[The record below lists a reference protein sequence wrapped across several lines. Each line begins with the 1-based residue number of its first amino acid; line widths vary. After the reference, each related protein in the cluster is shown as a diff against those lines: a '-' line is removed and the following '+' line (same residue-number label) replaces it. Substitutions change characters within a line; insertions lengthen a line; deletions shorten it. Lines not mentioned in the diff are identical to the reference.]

1 MKIYEVGGAVRDSLI
16 GLEVNER
23 DWVVVGSNQS
33 ELLNLGYKKIG
44 KDFPVFLHPK
54 TNEEYSLARKEKK
67 ISSGYH
73 GFSFDT
79 SSSISL
85 KEDLLRRDLTI
96 NAIARDNLNNI
107 FDPFNGKDDIKK
119 KLLRHISPAF
129 KEDPLRVVRVARFA
143 AKFYNY
149 GFKIADETLV
159 LMTEMCN
166 NGEINSLRPERIWQ
180 ETEKALSTDRPDI
193 FFKTLKRCNA
203 LRIIFPEI
211 EALFGVPQSKAS
223 HPEID
228 TGIHA
233 MMCLKSVAEMTSDTT
248 IRFATLVHDLGKAS
262 IDSKNLTKNNIHE
275 KESVKKL
282 NKIFKRFPVPKRYQE
297 IAIAVA
303 KFHGIIHKIY
313 GLSATE
319 IIQLIEDID
328 GIRKPSKLKAITIA
342 CEANHRG
349 RKGKENSR
357 YEQREYLEQ
366 IFENI
371 QNVNMI
377 DITSNLT
384 GKELGDAIR
393 KKRIAIITE
402 YLNKNKKNYAS

>member
-16 GLEVNER
+16 GLEVNEK

-67 ISSGYH
+67 VASGYH

-79 SSSISL
+79 SPNISL

-96 NAIARDNLNNI
+96 NAIAKDNLNNI
-107 FDPFNGKDDIKK
+107 FDPFDGEGDIKK
-119 KLLRHISPAF
+119 KILRHISPAF
-129 KEDPLRVVRVARFA
+129 KEDPLRVLRVARFA
-143 AKFYNY
+143 AKLNNH

-166 NGEINSLRPERIWQ
+166 NGEVDSLRPERVWQ
-180 ETEKALSTDRPDI
+180 ETEKALSTNRPDI

-203 LRIIFPEI
+203 LKIIFPEI
-211 EALFGVPQSKAS
+211 EALFGVPQSKES
-223 HPEID
+223 HPEIN
-228 TGIHA
+228 TGINT
-233 MMCLKSVAEMTSDTT
+233 MMCLKSAAEMTSDVT

-262 IDSKNLTKNNIHE
+262 TNRKNLTKYDGHE
-275 KESVKKL
+275 KESVKIL
-282 NKIFKRFPVPKRYQE
+282 NKIFKKFPVPKRYQE

-303 KFHGIIHKIY
+303 KFHGIINKVY
-313 GLSATE
+313 DLSATE

-342 CEANHRG
+342 CEAGHRG
-349 RKGKENSR
+349 REGKEKSK
-357 YEQREYLEQ
+357 YKQREYLEE

-377 DITSNLT
+377 DITSNLK

-393 KKRIAIITE
+393 KKRIDIITE
-402 YLNKNKKNYAS
+402 YLNKNKKN

>member
-16 GLEVNER
+16 GLEVNEK

-67 ISSGYH
+67 VASGYH

-79 SSSISL
+79 SPNISL

-96 NAIARDNLNNI
+96 NAIAKDNLNNI
-107 FDPFNGKDDIKK
+107 FDPFDGEGDIKK
-119 KLLRHISPAF
+119 KILRHISPAF
-129 KEDPLRVVRVARFA
+129 KEDPLRVLRVARFA
-143 AKFYNY
+143 AKLNNH
-149 GFKIADETLV
+149 GFKIADETLA

-166 NGEINSLRPERIWQ
+166 NGEVDSLRPERVWQ
-180 ETEKALSTDRPDI
+180 ETEKALSTNRPDI

-203 LRIIFPEI
+203 LKIIFPEI
-211 EALFGVPQSKAS
+211 EALFGVPQSKES
-223 HPEID
+223 HPEIN
-228 TGIHA
+228 TGINT
-233 MMCLKSVAEMTSDTT
+233 MMCLKSVAEMTSDVT
-248 IRFATLVHDLGKAS
+248 IRFATLVYDLGKAS
-262 IDSKNLTKNNIHE
+262 TNRKNLTKYDGLE
-275 KESVKKL
+275 KESVKIL
-282 NKIFKRFPVPKRYQE
+282 NKIFKKFPVPKRYQE

-303 KFHGIIHKIY
+303 KFHGIINKVY
-313 GLSATE
+313 DLSATE

-342 CEANHRG
+342 CEAGHRG
-349 RKGKENSR
+349 RKGKEKSK
-357 YEQREYLEQ
+357 YKQREYLEE

-371 QNVNMI
+371 QNANMI
-377 DITSNLT
+377 DITSNLK

-393 KKRIAIITE
+393 KKRIDIITE
-402 YLNKNKKNYAS
+402 YLNKNKKN